1 MQQLIFL
8 SLNTE
13 TPVIMIPQ
21 KKKWG
26 GGKTPIFFVVGNF
39 KVIGFCWLHNKK
51 KTSHLLS
58 SAWVSTALS
67 TRSWLKVDV
76 SGLLS

>member
-51 KTSHLLS
+51 KNQPPFVFSLGFD
-58 SAWVSTALS
+58 STFN
-67 TRSWLKVDV
+67 
-76 SGLLS
+76 